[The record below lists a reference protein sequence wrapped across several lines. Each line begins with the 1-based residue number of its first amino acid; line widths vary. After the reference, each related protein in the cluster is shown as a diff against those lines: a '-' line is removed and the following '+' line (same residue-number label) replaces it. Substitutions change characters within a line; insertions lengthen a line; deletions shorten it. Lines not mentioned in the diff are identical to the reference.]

1 MQIAGISFV
10 RLGFVPWQDERIWFR
25 AKIFIGQEGGR
36 IVRLTAYITH
46 MKGICGRI
54 ISMRKPCAVVPY
66 FAIIILHD
74 INDLAVST
82 GKWQAFAL

>member
-1 MQIAGISFV
+1 
-10 RLGFVPWQDERIWFR
+10 
-25 AKIFIGQEGGR
+25 
-36 IVRLTAYITH
+36 

-66 FAIIILHD
+66 FAIIIFHD